1 MASLFFSYS
10 HKDETLR
17 NELETHLAVLKRD
30 GAIEAWH
37 DRKIMAG
44 DELDKSISTELEK
57 ADVIL
62 LLVSPDFLA
71 SRYCYEVEF
80 QRALE
85 RQAEGSARMIAVILR
100 PCDWQHTPL
109 AKFLVTPTDGRP
121 VTKWP
126 DHDDAFLDITKQ
138 IRQALPKATATPNAP
153 RLAAKVAAPIK
164 SAPRSSNLRIRQQFT
179 DADKDQFLDEAFEF
193 MAQFFENS
201 LGELGRRHAG
211 IEGRFK
217 HIDAHSFS
225 AVIYRDGKTVTRC
238 AIRHGKSVGFGNAIT
253 FSHNDQGG
261 TNGFNESLS
270 IAVGEQSLSLK
281 PMGMRVIMGGPNSN
295 TNLTPEGAAE
305 YYWSILIEPF
315 QR

>member
-17 NELETHLAVLKRD
+17 NELEVHLAMLKRE

-37 DRKIMAG
+37 DRKIVAG
-44 DELDKSISTELEK
+44 DDFGKSISAEMEK

-71 SRYCYEVEF
+71 SQYCYEVEF
-80 QRALE
+80 QRAME
-85 RQAEGSARMIAVILR
+85 RHSTGSARAIAVILR
-100 PCDWQHTPL
+100 PCEWQQAPL
-109 AKFLVTPTDGRP
+109 AKFLVTPTDGKP

-126 DHDDAFLDITKQ
+126 DRDDAFLDITKQ
-138 IRQALPKATATPNAP
+138 IRRALPKA
-153 RLAAKVAAPIK
+153 VAAPSALRPAAAVAPVM

-193 MAQFFENS
+193 MARFFEGS
-201 LGELGRRHAG
+201 LGELGQRHAG

-217 HIDAHSFS
+217 RIDARLFS
-225 AVIYRDGKTVTRC
+225 AVIYREGKTVARC
-238 AIRHGKSVGFGNAIT
+238 AVRHGGSHGSGNGIT
-253 FSHNDQGG
+253 FSQDERST
-261 TNGFNESLS
+261 TNSYSESLS
-270 IAVGEQSLSLK
+270 ITVGEQSLSLK
-281 PMGMRVIMGGPNSN
+281 PMGMRAMMGGPNRE
-295 TNLTPEGAAE
+295 TNLTSEGAAE
-305 YYWSILIEPF
+305 YYWSMLIEPL